1 MSTNLREKWS
11 QEELKISLLYVYAWY
26 LCLYFTKT
34 TKLYNVSR
42 QLIHK
47 LHWGHSH
54 SNRLEKRLLRTKNE
68 NIFKIS
74 SSCSSCDHDVLLEV
88 PLPCSGR
95 GGGCGGGWCGGC
107 CCGGCGA
114 SESLSSASKIPI
126 ILYDL
131 MAFVSEPGK
140 KTSGLQFVGSAC
152 PFFTLILTL

>member
-1 MSTNLREKWS
+1 M
-11 QEELKISLLYVYAWY
+11 
-26 LCLYFTKT
+26 
-34 TKLYNVSR
+34 
-42 QLIHK
+42 
-47 LHWGHSH
+47 
-54 SNRLEKRLLRTKNE
+54 
-68 NIFKIS
+68 
-74 SSCSSCDHDVLLEV
+74 

-140 KTSGLQFVGSAC
+140 KTSGLQFVGSAGS
-152 PFFTLILTL
+152 FLTIEKLSFHKGSYHFSHRSCTCHLHN